1 MTRATSAL
9 LLLFG
14 WAACRPEADPPPPGI
29 GAPCATDDDCPGRL
43 RCVVESSI
51 VDPSTCRIPCGPTGA
66 CDGGW
71 CDMSAIPWVC
81 IPGGT
86 SRVAPPLDT
95 SDDTGAALGTWVTNP

>member
-1 MTRATSAL
+1 MTRAASAL

-29 GAPCATDDDCPGRL
+29 GAPCTTDDDCHGRL
-43 RCVVESSI
+43 RCVVEG
-51 VDPSTCRIPCGPTGA
+51 PTAYTATCRIPCGPTGA

-71 CDMSAIPWVC
+71 CSWSSVPPIC

-86 SRVAPPLDT
+86 SRVAPPLDA
-95 SDDTGAALGTWVTNP
+95 SDDTGAALVTWVTTP